1 MSSRPNAPHLMDDNE
16 TSGIRCHG
24 CHNYGHFIIDCDDCY
39 KCELCGKHHLNG
51 RPCPAKTKSINA
63 PTSPAAIVST
73 LTLPE
78 GKCQPLQGQGMG
90 QYQPYDSLHSRRAG
104 RSYGDENQSS
114 GNIATTDSAGVKT
127 LHSRENSLKEVS
139 MSLSNRDQERSTM
152 QQRYPYQV
160 QQESRQVLV
169 GGHVMHT
176 VTRTI
181 TEVRWCVKV
190 SFYCKECHLP
200 SYLYRILGDS

>member
-1 MSSRPNAPHLMDDNE
+1 MSSRLNAPHLIDDNE

-24 CHNYGHFIIDCDDCY
+24 CHNYGHFIIDCNDCY

-51 RPCPAKTKSINA
+51 RLCPEKTKFINS
-63 PTSPAAIVST
+63 PTSPAAMVST

-78 GKCQPLQGQGMG
+78 GKCQPLQGQG
-90 QYQPYDSLHSRRAG
+90 QYQPYDSLHSRRGG

-114 GNIATTDSAGVKT
+114 GVIANTDSAGVKT
-127 LHSRENSLKEVS
+127 PHSRENSPKEVS
-139 MSLSNRDQERSTM
+139 MSLPDQERPTM
-152 QQRYPYQV
+152 QRYPYQV
-160 QQESRQVLV
+160 QHESRQVLV

-181 TEVRWCVKV
+181 TEVR
-190 SFYCKECHLP
+190 
-200 SYLYRILGDS
+200 